1 MLERLIHNDY
11 LELDVS
17 GAPPGGGW
25 DPLRVGGDPA
35 AAPRTPIYSPVT
47 IKVLAGSGT
56 LTVTMPGGNS
66 RTLTLAVGDFEQL
79 TFSRITARSGITS
92 IRVGYA

>member
-17 GAPPGGGW
+17 GAPPSGGW
-25 DPLRVGGDPA
+25 DPLREGGIPT
-35 AAPRTPIYSPVT
+35 AAPRAPIYSPVT
-47 IKVLAGSGT
+47 IKVLAGSGS
-56 LTVTMPGGNS
+56 LTVTMPGGKS
-66 RTLTLAVGDFEQL
+66 RTLTLNVGDLEQL
-79 TFSRITARSGITS
+79 TFSRITDKSGITS